1 MSMHIWTVGEKMAKG
16 KYKEWLKPEKLTLVQ
31 GWRRD
36 GLSDN
41 QVAKNIGINRSTLYA
56 WLDRYEDFSNA
67 YKKGSEVAL
76 YEVENALFKSA
87 CGYDVTEAE
96 TVTTVTP
103 DGAET
108 KQVRKRLRHI
118 PPNVGAICFILKN
131 RRSDKWR
138 DKQIFALD
146 ESGNGQ
152 LTALINGLKEE
163 NDDIHTETKTV
174 DEPLADEQT
183 EEN

>member
-1 MSMHIWTVGEKMAKG
+1 MGKG
-16 KYKEWLKPEKLTLVQ
+16 KYHKWLEPENLTLVQ

-36 GLSDN
+36 GLSDK
-41 QVAKNIGINRSTLYA
+41 QVAKNIGINQATLYD
-56 WLDRYEDFSNA
+56 WLNRFDEFAKA
-67 YKKGSEVAL
+67 YKKGTEVST
-76 YEVENALFKSA
+76 YEVENALYKSA

-96 TVTTVTP
+96 TVTTISP
-103 DGAET
+103 DGSEV

-138 DKQIFALD
+138 DKQVVAFD

-152 LTALINGLKEE
+152 LTELINGLKEG
-163 NDDIHTETKTV
+163 NDDIHTKAAPVDDAVETG
-174 DEPLADEQT
+174 
-183 EEN
+183 